1 MRSFPSGLVT
11 LDVMQYGKEE
21 SGEELAVSKDV
32 WFYYTL
38 YVPHFK
44 PVKILLFHSSQNK
57 CLTVTVVLNAV
68 MKGFYNSWARE
79 MAN

>member
-32 WFYYTL
+32 WFCYTL
-38 YVPHFK
+38 YVPISNLSKYCFFIL
-44 PVKILLFHSSQNK
+44 PKINVSQLL
-57 CLTVTVVLNAV
+57 
-68 MKGFYNSWARE
+68 
-79 MAN
+79 